1 MNSHINIRNAT
12 INDISFI
19 VDIIRN
25 ANKDKLDKIVYGQKG
40 IYKYIESRILDK
52 NLNTIYRVAELGN
65 KIVGAMELRV
75 HEKALFLNYIAV
87 KSDMKSLGIG
97 KAMMKN
103 LINEKKYKYL
113 LLDVFK
119 DNKIAYKWYSNIGF
133 KIENCSYWL
142 EITGSLNEKINIY
155 SDNDI
160 YTDLYYLNGFDIVK
174 VILQNKKYNV
184 GIMGSHWFRL
194 YEDEVDEN
202 IIRYLKQIENRR
214 ILYIVRYDKKLE
226 IGNFESKKIKTS
238 YRMRAKIEDIKNY
251 MI

>member
-1 MNSHINIRNAT
+1 MNSYIDIRNAT

-19 VDIIRN
+19 VDIIRD
-25 ANKDKLDKIVYGQKG
+25 ANKDQLDKIVYGQKG

-52 NLNTIYRVAELGN
+52 NLNTIYRIAELGN

-75 HEKALFLNYIAV
+75 DEETLFLNYIAV
-87 KSDMKSLGIG
+87 KSDMKNLGIG

-103 LINEKKYKYL
+103 LINEKQYKYL
-113 LLDVFK
+113 SLDVFE

-133 KIENCSYWL
+133 KIDSCSYWI
-142 EITGSLNEKINIY
+142 EIIGSVNEKVEIY

-174 VILQNKKYNV
+174 VTLQNKKYNV
-184 GIMGSHWFRL
+184 GIIGSNWFRL

-202 IIRYLKQIENRR
+202 IIRYLQQIEKRR
-214 ILYIVRYDKKLE
+214 ILCVVKYDKKLE
-226 IGNFESKKIKTS
+226 IGNFKSKKIKIS
-238 YRMRAKIEDIKNY
+238 YRMRTRIEDIKMY